1 VVTSVVITDQ
11 SPTSRRCLAGALL
24 VLALT
29 AAASCSGS
37 SQQAPVRTVVVRAS
51 SSEADAVT
59 SAAGSRRKTAPGP
72 PGKPLTCASPG
83 LVWHTANKTN
93 YTSYPEPGSEECI
106 KYSGCK
112 YQGLFSACGDERK
125 SLAWVKAH
133 NIAAFFPLGRMS
145 LHNLCLRAGSRTMEV
160 TVYDTCGDSDCNGC
174 CTRNRGSAA
183 ALIDLESFTNARFG
197 VPDGRIEWADLG
209 LARASCSDA
218 PDPAPR

>member
-59 SAAGSRRKTAPGP
+59 SAAGSRRKNAPGP

>member
-1 VVTSVVITDQ
+1 MVTSVVITDQ
-11 SPTSRRCLAGALL
+11 SPTRRCLAGALL

-112 YQGLFSACGDERK
+112 YQGQFSACGDERK

>member
-1 VVTSVVITDQ
+1 VVTSVVLTDR
-11 SPTSRRCLAGALL
+11 SPTPRRCPARALL
-24 VLALT
+24 ALILT

-37 SQQAPVRTVVVRAS
+37 SQQGPLRTVVVRAD
-51 SSEADAVT
+51 SEGDAVT
-59 SAAGSRRKTAPGP
+59 SAAGSRRKTAPLP

-83 LVWHTANKTN
+83 LVWNTANKTN

-133 NIAAFFPLGRMS
+133 NIAAFFPLGRMK
-145 LHNLCLRAGSRTMEV
+145 LHNLCLRAGGKTMEV

-209 LARASCSDA
+209 LAGTSCSDVPDA
-218 PDPAPR
+218 PPR

>member
-1 VVTSVVITDQ
+1 MVVTVVITGQ
-11 SPTSRRCLAGALL
+11 SPKSRRRLAGALL
-24 VLALT
+24 ALALT

-37 SQQAPVRTVVVRAS
+37 SQQAPVRTVVVKAPS
-51 SSEADAVT
+51 DAVT

-72 PGKPLTCASPG
+72 PGPPLTCASPG

-112 YQGLFSACGDERK
+112 YQGLFNACGDERK

-145 LHNLCLRAGSRTMEV
+145 LHNLCLRAGGKTMEV
-160 TVYDTCGDSDCNGC
+160 TVYDTCGDSDCDGC

-209 LARASCSDA
+209 LTGASCRDA
-218 PDPAPR
+218 DNPAPR